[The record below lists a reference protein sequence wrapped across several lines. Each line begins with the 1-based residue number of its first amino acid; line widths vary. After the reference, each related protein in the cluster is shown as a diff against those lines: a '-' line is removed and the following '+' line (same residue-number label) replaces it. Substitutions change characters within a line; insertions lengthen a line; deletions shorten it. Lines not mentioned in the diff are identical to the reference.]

1 MLLDISRMFLY
12 LYKNI
17 MMSSLGAT
25 LKDARKNVG
34 LTLRQVED
42 MTEISN
48 AYLSQL
54 ENDKIKNPSVN
65 ILSKLSSLYKVSLK
79 TLLSNAKM
87 IDKKE
92 AQREEMNLSFAQKI
106 AFRAEDLT
114 EEERNDVLK
123 YLEFIKSR
131 KREI

>member
-1 MLLDISRMFLY
+1 
-12 LYKNI
+12 
-17 MMSSLGAT
+17 MSSLGTT
-25 LKDARKNVG
+25 LKDARKNIG
-34 LTLRQVED
+34 FTLRQVEE
-42 MTEISN
+42 TAGISN

-92 AQREEMNLSFAQKI
+92 EQQEEINLNFAQKI
-106 AFRAEDLT
+106 AFRAENLT

-123 YLEFIKSR
+123 YLEYIRSR
-131 KREI
+131 KK

>member
-1 MLLDISRMFLY
+1 
-12 LYKNI
+12 
-17 MMSSLGAT
+17 MSSLGIT

-34 LTLRQVED
+34 LTLRQVEEL
-42 MTEISN
+42 TGISN

-79 TLLSNAKM
+79 NLLSDAQM

-92 AQREEMNLSFAQKI
+92 AQQEEINLSFAQKI
-106 AFRAEDLT
+106 AFKAENLT

-123 YLEFIKSR
+123 YLEFVKSKR
-131 KREI
+131 KL

>member
-1 MLLDISRMFLY
+1 
-12 LYKNI
+12 
-17 MMSSLGAT
+17 MSSLGIT

-79 TLLSNAKM
+79 TLLSNAKL

-92 AQREEMNLSFAQKI
+92 AQQEEINLSFAQKI

-131 KREI
+131 KKEL

>member
-1 MLLDISRMFLY
+1 
-12 LYKNI
+12 
-17 MMSSLGAT
+17 MSSLGLT
-25 LKDARKNVG
+25 LKEARKNLG

-65 ILSKLSSLYKVSLK
+65 ILYKLSSIYKVSLK
-79 TLLSNAKM
+79 TLLVNANM

-92 AQREEMNLSFAQKI
+92 AQEEKANQDFAQQI
-106 AFRAEDLT
+106 AFSSEALT
-114 EEERNDVLK
+114 KEERDDVLK

-131 KREI
+131 KK

>member
-1 MLLDISRMFLY
+1 
-12 LYKNI
+12 
-17 MMSSLGAT
+17 MSSLGAT
-25 LKDARKNVG
+25 LKDARKNIG
-34 LTLRQVED
+34 LTLRQVEE
-42 MTEISN
+42 MTDISN

-54 ENDKIKNPSVN
+54 ENEKIKNPSVH

-87 IDKKE
+87 IDKNE
-92 AQREEMNLSFAQKI
+92 AQQEEINLNFAQKI

-114 EEERNDVLK
+114 EDERNDVLK

-131 KREI
+131 KREL

>member
-1 MLLDISRMFLY
+1 
-12 LYKNI
+12 

-25 LKDARKNVG
+25 LKEARKNVG

-42 MTEISN
+42 MTDISN

-92 AQREEMNLSFAQKI
+92 AQQEEINLSFAQKI

-131 KREI
+131 KREL

>member
-1 MLLDISRMFLY
+1 
-12 LYKNI
+12 

-25 LKDARKNVG
+25 LKEARKNVG

-42 MTEISN
+42 MTDISN

-92 AQREEMNLSFAQKI
+92 AQQEEINLSFAQKI

-131 KREI
+131 KRDL

>member
-1 MLLDISRMFLY
+1 
-12 LYKNI
+12 
-17 MMSSLGAT
+17 MMSLLGAT
-25 LKDARKNVG
+25 LKEARKNVG
-34 LTLRQVED
+34 LTLRQVEEV
-42 MTEISN
+42 TEISN

-54 ENDKIKNPSVN
+54 ENEKIKNPSVN

-92 AQREEMNLSFAQKI
+92 AQQEEINLSFAQKI
-106 AFRAEDLT
+106 AFRAENLT
-114 EEERNDVLK
+114 ENERDDVLK

-131 KREI
+131 KR

>member
-1 MLLDISRMFLY
+1 
-12 LYKNI
+12 
-17 MMSSLGAT
+17 MSSLGLT
-25 LKDARKNVG
+25 LKNARKNIS

-42 MTEISN
+42 FTGISN

-79 TLLSNAKM
+79 TLLSDGNF

-92 AQREEMNLSFAQKI
+92 VKEEEINMDFAQKI
-106 AFRAEDLT
+106 AFRAENLT
-114 EEERNDVLK
+114 EDERKDILR
-123 YLEFIKSR
+123 YLEFIKS
-131 KREI
+131 KKVAND

>member
-1 MLLDISRMFLY
+1 
-12 LYKNI
+12 
-17 MMSSLGAT
+17 MMSSLGIT

-79 TLLSNAKM
+79 TLLSNAKL

-92 AQREEMNLSFAQKI
+92 AQQEEINLSFAQKI

-131 KREI
+131 KKEL

>member
-1 MLLDISRMFLY
+1 
-12 LYKNI
+12 
-17 MMSSLGAT
+17 MSSLGTT
-25 LKDARKNVG
+25 LKDARKNVR

-42 MTEISN
+42 MTSISN

-92 AQREEMNLSFAQKI
+92 AQQEEINLSFAQKI

-114 EEERNDVLK
+114 EDERNDVLK
-123 YLEFIKSR
+123 YLEFLKFN
-131 KREI
+131 KKGL

>member
-1 MLLDISRMFLY
+1 
-12 LYKNI
+12 
-17 MMSSLGAT
+17 MMSSLGIT
-25 LKDARKNVG
+25 LKSARKNVG
-34 LTLRQVED
+34 LTLRQVEE
-42 MTEISN
+42 MTDISN

-92 AQREEMNLSFAQKI
+92 AQQEEINLSFAQNI

-114 EEERNDVLK
+114 EDERNDVLK

-131 KREI
+131 KRGL

>member
-1 MLLDISRMFLY
+1 
-12 LYKNI
+12 
-17 MMSSLGAT
+17 MSSLGAT
-25 LKDARKNVG
+25 LKEARKNVG

-42 MTEISN
+42 MTDISN

-92 AQREEMNLSFAQKI
+92 AQQEEINLSFAQKI

-131 KREI
+131 KREL

>member
-1 MLLDISRMFLY
+1 MYICKKL
-12 LYKNI
+12 I
-17 MMSSLGAT
+17 MMSSLGIT
-25 LKDARKNVG
+25 LKNARKNIG
-34 LTLRQVED
+34 LTLRQVEE
-42 MTEISN
+42 MSGISN

-65 ILSKLSSLYKVSLK
+65 ILSKLSSSYKVSLK

-92 AQREEMNLSFAQKI
+92 AHQEKINLSFAQKI
-106 AFRAEDLT
+106 AFRAEDLS
-114 EEERNDVLK
+114 EDERNDVLK

-131 KREI
+131 KK

>member
-1 MLLDISRMFLY
+1 
-12 LYKNI
+12 
-17 MMSSLGAT
+17 MMSSLGIT

-34 LTLRQVED
+34 LTLRQVEE

-48 AYLSQL
+48 PYLSQL

-79 TLLSNAKM
+79 TLLSNAKL

-92 AQREEMNLSFAQKI
+92 AQQEEINLSFAQKI

-131 KREI
+131 KKDL

>member
-1 MLLDISRMFLY
+1 MSSIGSTLKESR
-12 LYKNI
+12 KNI
-17 MMSSLGAT
+17 
-25 LKDARKNVG
+25 G

-42 MTEISN
+42 MTGISN

-79 TLLSNAKM
+79 TLLGNANM

-92 AQREEMNLSFAQKI
+92 TKEEEANADFMQKI
-106 AFRAEDLT
+106 AFRAEHLT
-114 EEERNDVLK
+114 EEERNDVIK
-123 YLEFIKSR
+123 YLEFLKS
-131 KREI
+131 KRSV

>member
-1 MLLDISRMFLY
+1 
-12 LYKNI
+12 
-17 MMSSLGAT
+17 MSSLGIT
-25 LKDARKNVG
+25 LKDARRNVG

-42 MTEISN
+42 LTDISN

-79 TLLSNAKM
+79 TLLSNANL
-87 IDKKE
+87 IDRKQ
-92 AQREEMNLSFAQKI
+92 AQQESINLNFAQKI
-106 AFRAEDLT
+106 AFRAENLT

-131 KREI
+131 KKE

>member
-1 MLLDISRMFLY
+1 
-12 LYKNI
+12 
-17 MMSSLGAT
+17 MMSSLGIT

-34 LTLRQVED
+34 LTLRQVEE

-92 AQREEMNLSFAQKI
+92 AEQEEINLNFAQKI
-106 AFRAEDLT
+106 AFRAEDLS
-114 EEERNDVLK
+114 ENEREDVLR

-131 KREI
+131 KKDL

>member
-1 MLLDISRMFLY
+1 
-12 LYKNI
+12 
-17 MMSSLGAT
+17 MSSLGLT
-25 LKDARKNVG
+25 LREARKNVK

-42 MTEISN
+42 LTEISN

-79 TLLSNAKM
+79 TLLSNAKI

-92 AQREEMNLSFAQKI
+92 AENEQANLNFAQKI

-114 EEERNDVLK
+114 EDERNDVLK

-131 KREI
+131 KKDL

>member
-1 MLLDISRMFLY
+1 
-12 LYKNI
+12 
-17 MMSSLGAT
+17 MSSLGIT

-79 TLLSNAKM
+79 TLLSNAEM

-92 AQREEMNLSFAQKI
+92 AQQEEINLSFAQKI

-131 KREI
+131 KKEL

>member
-1 MLLDISRMFLY
+1 
-12 LYKNI
+12 
-17 MMSSLGAT
+17 MMSSLGAS

-34 LTLRQVED
+34 LTLRQVEE
-42 MTEISN
+42 MTDISN

-92 AQREEMNLSFAQKI
+92 ARQEEINLSFAQKI

-131 KREI
+131 KSNI

>member
-1 MLLDISRMFLY
+1 
-12 LYKNI
+12 
-17 MMSSLGAT
+17 MSSLGAT
-25 LKDARKNVG
+25 LKEARKNVG

-42 MTEISN
+42 MTDISN

-92 AQREEMNLSFAQKI
+92 AQQEEINLSFAQKI

-131 KREI
+131 KRDL

>member
-1 MLLDISRMFLY
+1 
-12 LYKNI
+12 
-17 MMSSLGAT
+17 MMSSLGIT

-34 LTLRQVED
+34 LTLRQVEE

-79 TLLSNAKM
+79 TLLSNAKL

-92 AQREEMNLSFAQKI
+92 AQQEEINLSFAQKI
-106 AFRAEDLT
+106 AFSAEDLT
-114 EEERNDVLK
+114 EAERNDVLK

-131 KREI
+131 KKDL

>member
-1 MLLDISRMFLY
+1 
-12 LYKNI
+12 
-17 MMSSLGAT
+17 MMSSLGIT

-79 TLLSNAKM
+79 TLLSNAEM

-92 AQREEMNLSFAQKI
+92 AQQEEINLSFAQKI

-131 KREI
+131 KKEL

>member
-1 MLLDISRMFLY
+1 
-12 LYKNI
+12 
-17 MMSSLGAT
+17 MSSLGAT

-34 LTLRQVED
+34 LTLRQVEE
-42 MTEISN
+42 MTDISN

-54 ENDKIKNPSVN
+54 ENEKIKNPSVN

-87 IDKKE
+87 IDKNE
-92 AQREEMNLSFAQKI
+92 AQQEEINLSFAQKI
-106 AFRAEDLT
+106 AFRAEDLS
-114 EEERNDVLK
+114 EDERNDVLK

-131 KREI
+131 KR

>member
-1 MLLDISRMFLY
+1 MY
-12 LYKNI
+12 LCKKKI
-17 MMSSLGAT
+17 MMSSLGIT

-79 TLLSNAKM
+79 TLLSNAEM

-92 AQREEMNLSFAQKI
+92 AQQEEINLSFAQKI

-131 KREI
+131 KKEL

>member
-1 MLLDISRMFLY
+1 MA
-12 LYKNI
+12 
-17 MMSSLGAT
+17 SLGIT
-25 LKDARKNVG
+25 LKNARKNVG
-34 LTLRQVED
+34 LTLRQVEE
-42 MTEISN
+42 MTDISN

-79 TLLSNAKM
+79 TLLSDAKM

-92 AQREEMNLSFAQKI
+92 AQQEEINLSFAQKI

-131 KREI
+131 KKEP

>member
-1 MLLDISRMFLY
+1 
-12 LYKNI
+12 
-17 MMSSLGAT
+17 MSSLGLT
-25 LKDARKNVG
+25 LKEARKNLG

-65 ILSKLSSLYKVSLK
+65 ILYKLSAIYKVSLK
-79 TLLSNAKM
+79 TLLVNANM

-92 AQREEMNLSFAQKI
+92 AQEEKANQDFAQKI
-106 AFRAEDLT
+106 AFSAEALT
-114 EEERNDVLK
+114 KDERDDVLK

-131 KREI
+131 KK

>member
-1 MLLDISRMFLY
+1 
-12 LYKNI
+12 
-17 MMSSLGAT
+17 MSSLGIT
-25 LKDARKNVG
+25 LKESRKNIG

-42 MTEISN
+42 MSGISN

-79 TLLSNAKM
+79 TLLSNANM
-87 IDKKE
+87 IDRKE
-92 AQREEMNLSFAQKI
+92 VQQEETNLSFAQKI
-106 AFRAEDLT
+106 AFKAEDLT
-114 EEERNDVLK
+114 EDERNDVLK

-131 KREI
+131 KNGL

>member
-1 MLLDISRMFLY
+1 
-12 LYKNI
+12 
-17 MMSSLGAT
+17 MSSLGIT
-25 LKDARKNVG
+25 LKNARKNIG
-34 LTLRQVED
+34 LTLRQVEE
-42 MTEISN
+42 MSGISN

-65 ILSKLSSLYKVSLK
+65 ILSKLSSSYKVSLK

-92 AQREEMNLSFAQKI
+92 AHQEKINLSFAQKI
-106 AFRAEDLT
+106 AFRAEDLS
-114 EEERNDVLK
+114 EDERNDVLK

-131 KREI
+131 KK

>member
-1 MLLDISRMFLY
+1 
-12 LYKNI
+12 
-17 MMSSLGAT
+17 MMSSLGSS

-34 LTLRQVED
+34 LTLRQVEE
-42 MTEISN
+42 MTDISN

-92 AQREEMNLSFAQKI
+92 AHQEEINLSFAQKI

-131 KREI
+131 KSNI